1 MSTEMG
7 KISSAVQEAQS
18 SKTKTPLTKSLDEF
32 SDHLTKAVA
41 LICAAVWL
49 VNIPR
54 FSAPRFGVGYEGWLK
69 GSLYYFKV
77 GNGDG
82 VCVYA
87 RVFSMTFM
95 SLLMRL
101 ISVSVCVSVAVS
113 VFFLN

>member
-32 SDHLTKAVA
+32 SDYLTKAVA

-54 FSAPRFGVGYEGWLK
+54 FSAPRFGVGYEGRLK

-77 GNGDG
+77 GNG
-82 VCVYA
+82 VCYYVLI
-87 RVFSMTFM
+87 FKIIIIIIITFM
-95 SLLMRL
+95 PILMCL
-101 ISVSVCVSVAVS
+101 V
-113 VFFLN
+113 